1 KLDKVVLCD
10 TPGFEDTNGPE
21 VDVANGIGIIKALQ
35 TCKSV
40 KPVVLIGYTALG
52 YRMNCVRELIRT
64 LVRII
69 PSIQDYLSAFAY
81 VFTKFP
87 DDQKQSIHAM
97 VRDTYKSIEEE
108 EKDEGYRALLA
119 DIADQT
125 EETVLAPDLLKDS
138 PKILL
143 KRLAN
148 PRNFIKDPD
157 KVFQPFLTE
166 KSTSAVH
173 LQVEKHKAN
182 ILRAFRHH
190 HYQIVQTKL
199 NELIALQS

>member
-1 KLDKVVLCD
+1 
-10 TPGFEDTNGPE
+10 PE

-40 KPVVLIGYTALG
+40 KPVVLISYTALG

-87 DDQKQSIHAM
+87 DDQKQSIKAM
-97 VRDTYKSIEEE
+97 ALGTYKSIAEE

-119 DIADQT
+119 DIVEQT
-125 EETVLAPDLLKDS
+125 EDNVLAPDLLNDH

-143 KRLAN
+143 KKLAD
-148 PRNFIKDPD
+148 PRNFIEDPS

-166 KSTSAVH
+166 KSKSAVN

-182 ILRAFRHH
+182 ILRAFKHH
-190 HYQIVQTKL
+190 HYPIVQIKL
-199 NELIALQS
+199 DELIALQS